1 MDSSW
6 WSRSATELLIAYVIV
21 AVGLALGLHHRHAPR
36 RTLFSMPVIALPLT
50 IIALLA
56 WAVVL
61 RAIERFWWPPK
72 LWIQALSASVVFV
85 GIGYG
90 AGVIRSRQARSAV
103 TRGTRLAS
111 IIHPLRKPG
120 AGSVTFAR
128 VPVPVM
134 DETKHFKLIGT
145 TGTGK
150 STAIRELLRGAL
162 ARGDR
167 AVSPTRTAD
176 TCPSSIGQP
185 GAT

>member
-1 MDSSW
+1 VDSSW

-36 RTLFSMPVIALPLT
+36 RTLFSTPVIALPLT

-61 RAIERFWWPPK
+61 RVIERFWWPPK

-111 IIHPLRKPG
+111 MIRPLRKP
-120 AGSVTFAR
+120 AADNVTFAG